1 MNAETRSYRRYV
13 LFILTLVYIFNFV
26 DRQILVILQEPI
38 KAELGLSDTQ
48 LGLLTG
54 FAFAL
59 FYVVVGIP
67 IARWADVG
75 NRRNIVSMALVVW
88 SGMTA
93 VSGLAQNYTQ
103 LLLARI
109 GVGIGEA
116 GASPPSHSMIS
127 DYYEPEERGAAMS
140 IYSMGL
146 YLGILV
152 GLLLGGWLADKIG
165 WRMAFFA
172 VGLPGILMAVVV
184 RFTLKEPPR
193 GGSGMVSDP
202 TVGQKYTFKETLSY
216 LWQSKPFRKAAFA
229 AGFCAFTGYS
239 TLTFIPSFLIR
250 SHGMSISE
258 VGVSLGLIIGFS
270 GVIGALSGG
279 FLADKFGKINLRWYM
294 WVPAIGVLLSV
305 PFALL
310 ALSLDSLTWVLVCIF
325 ISNVFGS
332 CYLGPTIAISHHLV
346 KPSMRAT
353 TSAILFFILNIVGL
367 GCGPVV
373 TGMMSDALTPEYGA
387 ESLRYALMFS
397 SLVILLAVVQYIRSG
412 SAVNRLTEADQKIT
426 A

>member
-13 LFILTLVYIFNFV
+13 LFILTLVYVFNFV

-75 NRRNIVSMALVVW
+75 NRRNIVSLALVVW

-93 VSGLAQNYTQ
+93 VSGLAQNYVQ

-109 GVGIGEA
+109 GVGVGEA

-127 DYYEPEERGAAMS
+127 DYYEPHERGAAMS

-146 YLGILV
+146 YIGILV
-152 GLLLGGWLADKIG
+152 GLLLGGWLADTIG

-184 RFTLKEPPR
+184 RLTLKEPPR
-193 GGSGMVSDP
+193 GGAAVVSDP
-202 TVGQKYTFKETLSY
+202 TAGQSYTFKETLSY
-216 LWQSKPFRKAAFA
+216 LWNSKPFRTGAFA
-229 AGFCAFTGYS
+229 AGFCAFAGYS

-250 SHGMSISE
+250 SHAMSVSE
-258 VGVSLGLIIGFS
+258 VGVALGLIIGVS
-270 GVIGALSGG
+270 GMIGALSGG
-279 FLADKFGKINLRWYM
+279 YLADKMGKNDIRWYM
-294 WVPAIGVLLSV
+294 WVPGFGALISL
-305 PFALL
+305 PFSML
-310 ALSLDSLTWVLVCIF
+310 ALTLESLNTVLVCIF
-325 ISNVFGS
+325 IANVFMS
-332 CYLGPTIAISHHLV
+332 CYLGPTIAIAHHLV

-373 TGMMSDALTPEYGA
+373 TGMVSDYLAPEYGA
-387 ESLRYALMFS
+387 ESLRYALIFS
-397 SLVILLAVVQYIRSG
+397 SLIVLIAVVQYLRSG
-412 SAVNRLTEADQKIT
+412 SALQKKT